1 VIATGRSFRWSDRP
15 VFFAGTAMRCAKR
28 LPVPGVNVHAMS
40 KKPDPF
46 NNPFKGLKL
55 AKEPPKPARP
65 AAPPPPPKKAAP
77 SPAEEEAELF
87 LRAVGS
93 VERVRKGP
101 AVVPPGPPPKELADR
116 IRTEDEE
123 ALEQLALLVGGDGNF
138 DLADSAAFIEGAITG
153 LDRRMRDRLRRG
165 EYPVQGELDL
175 HGMTRVEAKKAVEDF
190 ILSSRRLGKRCV
202 LIVHGRGLNSEN
214 QIPVLKEGVQVW
226 LSRGRVAREVIAFT
240 SARPQHGGTG
250 AVYVLL
256 RS

>member
-1 VIATGRSFRWSDRP
+1 
-15 VFFAGTAMRCAKR
+15 
-28 LPVPGVNVHAMS
+28 MS
-40 KKPDPF
+40 KKPEPF
-46 NNPFKGLKL
+46 NNPFKGIKL

-65 AAPPPPPKKAAP
+65 ASPTPPPPPKKAAP
-77 SPAEEEAELF
+77 SPADEEAELF

-93 VERVRKGP
+93 VDRVRKGP
-101 AVVPPGPPPKELADR
+101 AVTPRAPPPRDLVDR

-138 DLADSAAFIEGAITG
+138 DLADSTEFIEGAITG

-165 EYPVQGELDL
+165 EYPIQAQLDL
-175 HGMTRVEAKKAVEDF
+175 HGMIRAEAKKAVEEF
-190 ILSSRRLGKRCV
+190 VLSSRRGGKRCV
-202 LIVHGRGLNSEN
+202 LIVHGRGLNSEG

-226 LSRGRVAREVIAFT
+226 LSRGRIAREVIAFC
-240 SARPQHGGTG
+240 SARPQDGGAG